1 MMLNHLSN
9 HAVIADALACLR
21 NVNTAS
27 HDFRRAAKCVT
38 RHLVAV
44 ASADLPTQI
53 TTVQTPLEVAT
64 VKQLAQPPILVPIL
78 RAGLGML
85 DAALDMLPQASV
97 GYLGMER
104 DEQTAVARTY
114 YQKLP
119 PMAGRRVLVLDP
131 MLATGGTALQ
141 ALEALAQ
148 HQPERMDVVAI
159 IAAPEG
165 VEVLLQKMP
174 GIRLWLGAID
184 RQLNPDKFILPGL
197 GDFGD
202 RLYGTD

>member
-1 MMLNHLSN
+1 MLNNYSN

-21 NVNTAS
+21 DVETPS

-38 RHLVAV
+38 RHLIAA
-44 ASADLPTQI
+44 ASADFPTQ
-53 TTVQTPLEVAT
+53 TSSVQTPLEETSAER
-64 VKQLAQPPILVPIL
+64 LAQPPVLVPIL

-104 DEQTAVARTY
+104 DELTAVARTY

-119 PMAGRRVLVLDP
+119 PIEGRRVLVLDP
-131 MLATGGTALQ
+131 MLATGGTVLQ
-141 ALEALAQ
+141 ALEALSGYK
-148 HQPERMDVVAI
+148 PERMDVVAI

-165 VEVLLQKMP
+165 VEALRQAMP
-174 GIRLWLGAID
+174 EVRLWLGTLD
-184 RQLNPDKFILPGL
+184 RELNAEKFILPGL

-202 RLYGTD
+202 RLYGTT

>member
-1 MMLNHLSN
+1 MLNDLSN
-9 HAVIADALACLR
+9 HAIIADAVATLR
-21 NVNTAS
+21 EKSTSSQV
-27 HDFRRAAKCVT
+27 FRQAAKCVT
-38 RHLVAV
+38 RYLVA
-44 ASADLPTQI
+44 AAAADLPTQAQN
-53 TTVQTPLEVAT
+53 VQTPLETTSV
-64 VKQLAQPPILVPIL
+64 QRLAEPPVLVPIL

-97 GYLGMER
+97 GYLGLER
-104 DEQTAVARTY
+104 DEHTAVARAY

-119 PMAGRRVLVLDP
+119 PMKGRRVWVLDP

-141 ALEALAQ
+141 ALAALAEL
-148 HQPERMDVVAI
+148 QPERMDVIAI

-165 VEVLLQKMP
+165 VAEVERKMP
-174 GIRLWLGAID
+174 GVRIWLGALD
-184 RQLNPDKFILPGL
+184 RELNENKFILPGL